1 MNSTKVK
8 GRQTGHFQKNT
19 ISGHISDRNNVA
31 NDFFQ
36 NVILNIS
43 LEVYNIGSFMRVSTV
58 GKRKEVCQNVVI
70 GSFMRIST
78 VGERITTAKHRF
90 RRIQLAWMTS

>member
-1 MNSTKVK
+1 
-8 GRQTGHFQKNT
+8 
-19 ISGHISDRNNVA
+19 
-31 NDFFQ
+31 
-36 NVILNIS
+36 
-43 LEVYNIGSFMRVSTV
+43 MRVSTV